1 MTFLASDSLWQAIYD
16 RLRADVALMAE
27 ISGIYDTAPEGRP
40 LPYITI
46 GEGVVSDWSAK
57 DFSGQDHLLD
67 IHIWARGR
75 GGGAVRGLA
84 DQVAALLS
92 GADLSLTG
100 HQLARLEFRLFENFF
115 DSDGRVRH
123 GVLRFRARTRQ
134 II

>member
-16 RLRADVALMAE
+16 RLSADAALMVE

-57 DFSGQDHLLD
+57 DFSGQEHLLD

-84 DQVAALLS
+84 DQ
-92 GADLSLTG
+92 
-100 HQLARLEFRLFENFF
+100 ARLEFRLFENFF